1 MKMQMFKNPPIFDP
15 RYADSWIG
23 VSFFRVPSHTVPKMA
38 LFGPPP
44 ASTPSFGR
52 RFSFNFL
59 IESSLKMIKKGRGRV
74 S

>member
-1 MKMQMFKNPPIFDP
+1 MKMQMFKKTPIFDP

-23 VSFFRVPSHTVPKMA
+23 VSFFRVPSHRVPKMA

-44 ASTPSFGR
+44 ASTPPFGR